1 MPGEPNSGR
10 NGEDSDGAIHSF
22 AFRPPSS
29 PVESLEIVELAA
41 LRRRLAVGVLERV
54 HRVEFHTLTLVTEG
68 SGQHTADFVA

>member
-1 MPGEPNSGR
+1 
-10 NGEDSDGAIHSF
+10 
-22 AFRPPSS
+22 
-29 PVESLEIVELAA
+29 VESLEIVELAA